1 MGDHVPVRCPV
12 CRRAHTFASPVYPC
26 ACGAPLAPPL
36 LRGAPPVP
44 IRHRNWTDEWV
55 GVRCQACGREGEWP
69 QPELGC
75 PCGTVLRIPVRPVTA
90 APTSSAGA
98 AAAPRSATAASGSA
112 VPGAVGPGG
121 AGTGPGG
128 AGLGAPGF
136 GTPAPDTADPLAQP
150 ARPAAADADPAEPCC
165 HPSGCPSHL
174 PVPAAASGPRPAFRP
189 VAIRTARDV
198 VTAAAHYLRWLGFQD
213 VVQPE
218 EQPESGIDLW
228 APGLVAQVDPSTS
241 PATVRAVECL
251 WLNGLSASATSV
263 FFALAGYEDEARRR
277 ADELVVPLFV
287 MDLTG
292 TPQPVNGPAEEL
304 LETGAPPATAP

>member
-36 LRGAPPVP
+36 LRGTPPQP

-55 GVRCQACGREGEWP
+55 TVRCQACGREDEWP

-75 PCGTVLRIPVRPVTA
+75 PCGTVLRIQVRPVTA

-98 AAAPRSATAASGSA
+98 AASPRNAAAASGA
-112 VPGAVGPGG
+112 GAGGPGAGGPH
-121 AGTGPGG
+121 GTGPGSG
-128 AGLGAPGF
+128 GPGLGAPGF
-136 GTPAPDTADPLAQP
+136 GTSGPGGAGRLSEP
-150 ARPAAADADPAEPCC
+150 ARPPAADAVPTEPCS
-165 HPSGCPSHL
+165 HPTPCPSHL
-174 PVPAAASGPRPAFRP
+174 PLPAAASGPRPAFHP

-198 VTAAAHYLRWLGFQD
+198 VTAAALYLRWLGFED

-218 EQPESGIDLW
+218 ERPESGIDLW
-228 APGLVAQVDPSTS
+228 APGLVAQVDPTTS
-241 PATVRAVECL
+241 PATLRAVECL

-263 FFALAGYEDEARRR
+263 FFALAGYEDDARAR
-277 ADELVVPLFV
+277 ADDLGVPLFV

-292 TPQPVNGPAEEL
+292 TPQPVNGPADAL
-304 LETGAPPATAP
+304 LSTGA